1 MDCKWALGLKM
12 LVFLQSKISQKKKTS
27 KFLKMEKPATFLT
40 LQFGGGGMVGKG
52 LEHPLAL

>member
-1 MDCKWALGLKM
+1 MG
-12 LVFLQSKISQKKKTS
+12 SQAKKCSFFAVKNFTEKKTS